1 MELAAV
7 FLLLLVFAFIVLF
20 VSRPLFVRER
30 IRYAGESPQL
40 SALLAERERLLIA
53 LQELD
58 SDQALGK
65 IPAEDYPVQRTEL
78 LQKGVDILR
87 RIDALVPAPEKAAAA
102 QASGLA
108 APVSSPAPLT
118 DEILEELLSQRRNLR
133 KEKAG
138 GFCPKC
144 GKPVSI
150 SDVFCPSCGTP
161 LKETSQ

>member
-1 MELAAV
+1 MDLAAI

-30 IRYAGESPQL
+30 RLSAGESPEL

-65 IPAEDYPVQRTEL
+65 IPAEDYPIQRTEL
-78 LQKGVDILR
+78 LQKGADILR

-102 QASGLA
+102 EASGA
-108 APVSSPAPLT
+108 SVPVNSP
-118 DEILEELLSQRRNLR
+118 
-133 KEKAG
+133 
-138 GFCPKC
+138 
-144 GKPVSI
+144 
-150 SDVFCPSCGTP
+150 TP
-161 LKETSQ
+161 L